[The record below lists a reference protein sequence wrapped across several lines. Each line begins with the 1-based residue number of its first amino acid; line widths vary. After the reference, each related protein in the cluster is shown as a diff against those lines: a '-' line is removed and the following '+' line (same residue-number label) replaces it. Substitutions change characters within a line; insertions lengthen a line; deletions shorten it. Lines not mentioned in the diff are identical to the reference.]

1 MYDYI
6 IIGGGSA
13 GCVLAN
19 RLSADPT
26 IKVCLLEAGGPDKS
40 LLIHIPAG
48 TAAILPTRY
57 NNWAFQTEPQPGLG
71 GRRGYVPRGKTLGG
85 SSSINAMIYMRGHRS
100 DYDHWAALGNEG
112 WSYAD
117 VLPYFKRSEHNERGA
132 DEYHAVGG
140 PLNVADLRSP
150 HAASHAFVEAGAQA
164 GFPLTPDFNG
174 AQQEGVGLYQ
184 VTQKNGERCSSAK
197 AYLTPVL
204 QRPNLTVITQAY
216 ATRILFQGKRAVG
229 VTYHK
234 GGKTHELQVGREV
247 LLSAGALQ
255 SPQLLMLSGVGP
267 RDELN
272 RHGIPVVHELPG
284 VGHNLQ
290 DHIDYVMCFR
300 SDSKELIGFSLAGGV
315 RLLRAIGEYRR
326 QRTGLLTTNYAEAGG
341 FLKTNESLEAPDV
354 QLHFV
359 VGIVDDHS
367 RKMHLGHGYSC
378 HVCVLRPKSCGR
390 LRLHS
395 ADPLAA
401 PSIDPNFFG
410 DEEDLAVMVRGYKL
424 MREIMNAPALAGY
437 RGKDIYTANARSDEE
452 IRQAV
457 RARADT
463 VYHPVGT
470 CRMGSDP
477 MAVVDQ
483 QLRVHGLTGVRVV
496 DASIMPTVI
505 GGNTNAPVIM
515 IGEKAAD
522 MILARQDWDASA
534 HKAVSVA

>member
-19 RLSADPT
+19 RLSADPA

-132 DEYHAVGG
+132 DEYHGVGG

-150 HAASHAFVEAGAQA
+150 YAASHAFVEAGAQA
-164 GFPLTPDFNG
+164 GFLRTPDFNG

-184 VTQKNGERCSSAK
+184 VTQKNGERCSAAK
-197 AYLTPVL
+197 AFLTPVL

-300 SDSKELIGFSLAGGV
+300 SESKELIGFSLAGGV

-378 HVCVLRPKSCGR
+378 HVCVLRPKSRGR
-390 LRLHS
+390 LRLRS

-477 MAVVDQ
+477 MAVVDH

-522 MILARQDWDASA
+522 MILARQDWDTSA
-534 HKAVSVA
+534 HRAVSVA